1 MNLNEPPGR
10 SDITR
15 ETNFLKPEISKV
27 SIGHFWGEFPD
38 PITTKF
44 RGDQP
49 DRSLLKKNALEVD
62 GRTALEVHQKTPW
75 SYRLGKRGFTMLS
88 IKGLSSKRK
97 VNHFFEDAG
106 VALLASLTTYQYTVM
121 TQLKS
126 HYSKVTYPT

>member
-49 DRSLLKKNALEVD
+49 DRSLLKKNALEV
-62 GRTALEVHQKTPW
+62 HQKTPW
-75 SYRLGKRGFTMLS
+75 SYRLGNEVSPCFQLRDYHP
-88 IKGLSSKRK
+88 KGR
-97 VNHFFEDAG
+97 
-106 VALLASLTTYQYTVM
+106 LTIF
-121 TQLKS
+121 
-126 HYSKVTYPT
+126 

>member
-49 DRSLLKKNALEVD
+49 DRSLLKK
-62 GRTALEVHQKTPW
+62 
-75 SYRLGKRGFTMLS
+75 KRPGSRRSDRPGSPPKNTMVL
-88 IKGLSSKRK
+88 
-97 VNHFFEDAG
+97 
-106 VALLASLTTYQYTVM
+106 
-121 TQLKS
+121 
-126 HYSKVTYPT
+126 